1 MMLTRDIIVVNAM
14 TASEDES
21 FISNHRRHGD
31 PLTRVWRQHRRLPI
45 SRTNSLTQ
53 PYGGTLI
60 SGYDPIVKCCGLCRC
75 YERGSIGTRADPIS
89 LRDHATTRPRAQA
102 LSDTSRSSLI
112 DAVWERDFG
121 LVRLLAAGRQKL
133 TGQFHQ
139 RRLRQCLGCLRKQ
152 CELPRNI
159 CELCGGIILQIGLAA
174 IIP

>member
-60 SGYDPIVKCCGLCRC
+60 SGYDPIVKCCGIVSMLWA
-75 YERGSIGTRADPIS
+75 GLFGTRADPIP
-89 LRDHATTRPRAQA
+89 LRDHVITAS

-112 DAVWERDFG
+112 DAVWERGFG
-121 LVRLLAAGRQKL
+121 LVRLVAAGR
-133 TGQFHQ
+133 
-139 RRLRQCLGCLRKQ
+139 
-152 CELPRNI
+152 
-159 CELCGGIILQIGLAA
+159 
-174 IIP
+174 